1 MASHECHASGGSVVS
16 CPPSTTTT
24 TTTTNVVAG
33 VVGANNNPM
42 LLSAIEMLPGSI
54 REYFLLTLTTTP
66 FVRMSVSGINVMLR
80 RTNVP
85 EESLMTEEEFVLSS
99 TAVVVTLLGYY
110 VLFGKRHRRKRRRLA
125 EELRLA
131 QRQVLSLEQQLM
143 LAKREDIIA
152 ATPTR
157 NRGKS
162 LVDPREIRIFM
173 DGAFDVM
180 HYGHMNAFR
189 LGRSLGTY
197 LIVGVNSDES
207 IARCKG
213 PPLMNDAERL
223 TMVEACKFVDQVVP
237 DCPYVMTPEYL
248 DYIFDTFDVDY
259 VVHGDDPCIVD
270 GKDVY
275 ASAKRRGRYRSIPRT
290 EGVSTTDIVGR
301 MLLMTKEHHLRT
313 NSRRN
318 LHVRGSSFG
327 CQSDLLLVAPP
338 PTHPRDDDVDSD
350 NEIHNDDDE
359 GGEEGAMRMMGDGG
373 DDVSVMTGMGNV
385 GRGVFLGHQS
395 KFLTTSMMLRLF
407 SADVKPPEE
416 GMRVIYVDGAWDM
429 FHCGHVEFLKDVS
442 KRGDYVIVGIHG
454 DSVVN
459 KRRGGN
465 LPLMNLH
472 ERLLSVLGCKFTNDV
487 LIDAPLEITPDMIA
501 SLRITEVLH
510 GTESDHNDGDVGFDD
525 RYRYPRE
532 MGIFRTVNSPSDFK
546 LENIVSR
553 IQNKHAELQRKVDRK
568 KKAEREWF
576 DNKYQNG
583 DKNSGNGGKSH

>member
-1 MASHECHASGGSVVS
+1 
-16 CPPSTTTT
+16 
-24 TTTTNVVAG
+24 
-33 VVGANNNPM
+33 
-42 LLSAIEMLPGSI
+42 
-54 REYFLLTLTTTP
+54 
-66 FVRMSVSGINVMLR
+66 
-80 RTNVP
+80 
-85 EESLMTEEEFVLSS
+85 
-99 TAVVVTLLGYY
+99 
-110 VLFGKRHRRKRRRLA
+110 
-125 EELRLA
+125 
-131 QRQVLSLEQQLM
+131 
-143 LAKREDIIA
+143 
-152 ATPTR
+152 
-157 NRGKS
+157 
-162 LVDPREIRIFM
+162 
-173 DGAFDVM
+173 
-180 HYGHMNAFR
+180 
-189 LGRSLGTY
+189 
-197 LIVGVNSDES
+197 VGVNSDES

-237 DCPYVMTPEYL
+237 DCPYVMTSEYL
-248 DYIFDTFDVDY
+248 DYIFETYDVDY

-313 NSRRN
+313 KSRRN

-338 PTHPRDDDVDSD
+338 PPPRDDDVDSD
-350 NEIHNDDDE
+350 NEIHNDDE
-359 GGEEGAMRMMGDGG
+359 GGDEVARMMGDG
-373 DDVSVMTGMGNV
+373 DDVSVMSAVNFSEDGMGNV

-407 SADVKPPEE
+407 SADVKPPED

-429 FHCGHVEFLKDVS
+429 FHCGHVEFLKEVS
-442 KRGDYVIVGIHG
+442 KVCVFPPFETRFSSRIGISFVSSSSVSRRYPPPISLLARMINLANSPIFCPRVWPFCFSSLTQRGDYVIVGIHG
-454 DSVVN
+454 DSAVN

-501 SLRITEVLH
+501 SLRITEVVH
-510 GTESDHNDGDVGFDD
+510 GTESDHNGGDVGFGTMRSSSLSVQLFFSEFYIPCVPSSILSLPPFFDTFPSLREDD

-553 IQNKHAELQRKVDRK
+553 IQKKHAELQRKIDRK

-576 DNKYQNG
+576 ENKYQNG
-583 DKNSGNGGKSH
+583 DKNCDNGGNNH

>member
-1 MASHECHASGGSVVS
+1 
-16 CPPSTTTT
+16 
-24 TTTTNVVAG
+24 
-33 VVGANNNPM
+33 
-42 LLSAIEMLPGSI
+42 
-54 REYFLLTLTTTP
+54 
-66 FVRMSVSGINVMLR
+66 
-80 RTNVP
+80 
-85 EESLMTEEEFVLSS
+85 
-99 TAVVVTLLGYY
+99 
-110 VLFGKRHRRKRRRLA
+110 
-125 EELRLA
+125 
-131 QRQVLSLEQQLM
+131 M

-152 ATPTR
+152 TTPTR

-338 PTHPRDDDVDSD
+338 PPFPPRDDDVDSD

-442 KRGDYVIVGIHG
+442 KVCVF
-454 DSVVN
+454 
-459 KRRGGN
+459 
-465 LPLMNLH
+465 PPPP
-472 ERLLSVLGCKFTNDV
+472 
-487 LIDAPLEITPDMIA
+487 PLETPF
-501 SLRITEVLH
+501 SFRICT
-510 GTESDHNDGDVGFDD
+510 S
-525 RYRYPRE
+525 
-532 MGIFRTVNSPSDFK
+532 
-546 LENIVSR
+546 
-553 IQNKHAELQRKVDRK
+553 
-568 KKAEREWF
+568 
-576 DNKYQNG
+576 
-583 DKNSGNGGKSH
+583 